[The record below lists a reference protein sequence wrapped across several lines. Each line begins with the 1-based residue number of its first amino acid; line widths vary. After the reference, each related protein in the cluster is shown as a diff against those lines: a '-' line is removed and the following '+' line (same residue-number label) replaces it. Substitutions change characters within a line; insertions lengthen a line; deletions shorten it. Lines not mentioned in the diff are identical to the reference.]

1 MCRAFYSRWH
11 YFIENKAFGVMK
23 PGHTFTIE
31 PMISQGTCYIIVRL
45 FKHLGNY
52 CYKSRVLISKV
63 LVYSYT
69 PQFSMVDVCVGLSFF
84 FPFENLFIC
93 LFLCNSLGLFVY
105 FSNKLMQLK
114 GEKFSNKHCS
124 VNYLY
129 ELHSKV

>member
-45 FKHLGNY
+45 FKHFWVIIVISHESCYLKY
-52 CYKSRVLISKV
+52 CFTVTPLSFLWLMFV
-63 LVYSYT
+63 LV
-69 PQFSMVDVCVGLSFF
+69 CLFF
-84 FPFENLFIC
+84 FPLENLFIC

-105 FSNKLMQLK
+105 FSNKLMQLGRK
-114 GEKFSNKHCS
+114 IFKQT
-124 VNYLY
+124 L
-129 ELHSKV
+129 